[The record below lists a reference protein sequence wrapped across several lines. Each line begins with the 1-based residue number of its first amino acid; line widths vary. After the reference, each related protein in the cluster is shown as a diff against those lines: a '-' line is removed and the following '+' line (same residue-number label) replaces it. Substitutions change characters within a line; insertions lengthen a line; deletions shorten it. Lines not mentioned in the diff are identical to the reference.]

1 MFKKRLQE
9 ILEFTKSESPY
20 SKANKGWIN
29 QDIFLEFGKSSS
41 ALSKQKEAAKVTL
54 LWPPIQRL
62 ISNLLIIIIIS
73 SIILLTTLKGSK
85 LNFNLVSITV
95 AFKDKL
101 VQIDTKKS
109 NLILVENQIDDIN
122 SNSESEEDLPT
133 EEINIST
140 EDLSDKEDSLKSED
154 NIAKDQISELE
165 EEQLEEIEIKN
176 DISITITKK
185 SKSNFF

>member
-1 MFKKRLQE
+1 MFKERFQE

-62 ISNLLIIIIIS
+62 IYSLLLILIVS
-73 SIILLTTLKGSK
+73 SLIVLTTVKGAK
-85 LNFNLVSITV
+85 LNFNLGSITS
-95 AFKDKL
+95 AFKDKI
-101 VQIDTKKS
+101 VQIETKKS
-109 NLILVENQIDDIN
+109 NLILEENQIIDIN
-122 SNSESEEDLPT
+122 FNSESEEDFPK
-133 EEINIST
+133 EEINILT

-176 DISITITKK
+176 DVSISITKK

>member
-1 MFKKRLQE
+1 MFKDRLQE

-62 ISNLLIIIIIS
+62 ISNLLLIVIIS
-73 SIILLTTLKGSK
+73 SLIVLTTIKGSQ
-85 LNFNLVSITV
+85 LNFNLGSLSV
-95 AFKDKL
+95 AFKDKF

-109 NLILVENQIDDIN
+109 NILLEENQILDIN
-122 SNSESEEDLPT
+122 FNSESEEDFPE
-133 EEINIST
+133 EEINISS
-140 EDLSDKEDSLKSED
+140 EDLLKLED
-154 NIAKDQISELE
+154 NISKDQISELDE
-165 EEQLEEIEIKN
+165 KQMEEIEIKN
-176 DISITITKK
+176 DVSITITKK

>member
-1 MFKKRLQE
+1 MFKERLQE

-29 QDIFLEFGKSSS
+29 EDIFLEFGKSSS

-62 ISNLLIIIIIS
+62 ISNLLIIVIMS
-73 SIILLTTLKGSK
+73 SLIVLTTIKGSQ
-85 LNFNLVSITV
+85 LNFNLGSLAD
-95 AFKDKL
+95 AFKDKF

-109 NLILVENQIDDIN
+109 NILLDENQILDIN
-122 SNSESEEDLPT
+122 FNSESEEDFPE
-133 EEINIST
+133 EEINISS
-140 EDLSDKEDSLKSED
+140 EDLLKLED
-154 NIAKDQISELE
+154 NISKDQISELD
-165 EEQLEEIEIKN
+165 EEQMEEIEIKN
-176 DISITITKK
+176 DVSSTITKK